1 MIMSLEEK
9 KQEVIEDFSVYDE
22 WLDKYEYLIELGKTL
37 EAYPEEEKTEDKLI
51 KGCQSRVWLDY
62 ELKDG
67 KLYFRAD
74 SDAIITKGIISL
86 LLSVYS
92 GRTPSEI
99 AADDFDFVEKI
110 GLKENLSPTRA
121 NGLVSMIDTI
131 KWIANDAAAKEQMAG
146 QAGHDENTQAG
157 HDENTQAGHD
167 ENTQAGHDGAV
178 IPGSTGNP
186 SKDVLSAEDVAALQ
200 PLYADVIL
208 ALKQVYDPEIPVN
221 IYDLGLIY
229 ELNIDKDRKVSI
241 VMTFT
246 APNCPMADE
255 VMHEVEDCV
264 KRVPGV
270 TGCSIEL
277 TFEPV
282 WDRSMLSEEARVDLG
297 LDYEEDDY
305 GKLS

>member
-1 MIMSLEEK
+1 M
-9 KQEVIEDFSVYDE
+9 YDE
-22 WLDKYEYLIELGKTL
+22 WLDKYEYLIELGKAL
-37 EAYPEEEKTEDKLI
+37 EAYPEEQKTEEKLI

-62 ELKDG
+62 EMKDG

-86 LLSVYS
+86 LISVYS
-92 GRTPSEI
+92 GRTPAEI
-99 AADDFDFVEKI
+99 AADDFGFVDQI

-121 NGLVSMIDTI
+121 NGLVSMILSPTRANGLVSMIDTI
-131 KWIANDAAAKEQMAG
+131 KWVANEMAEKEKMAG
-146 QAGHDENTQAG
+146 QAGHD
-157 HDENTQAGHD
+157 DV
-167 ENTQAGHDGAV
+167 V
-178 IPGSTGNP
+178 IPGSTGNL
-186 SKDVLSAEDVAALQ
+186 SENVLTAEDVAALQ

-255 VMHEVEDCV
+255 VMHEVEDSV

-297 LDYEEDDY
+297 LDYEEDEY

>member
-1 MIMSLEEK
+1 MTLEEK
-9 KQEVIEDFSVYDE
+9 KQAVIEEFSMYDE
-22 WLDKYEYLIELGKTL
+22 WLDKYEYLIELGKAL
-37 EAYPEEEKTEDKLI
+37 EAYPEEEKTEEKLI

-86 LLSVYS
+86 LISVYS
-92 GRTPSEI
+92 GRTPAEI
-99 AADDFDFVEKI
+99 AADDFGFVDRI

-131 KWIANDAAAKEQMAG
+131 KWVANEMAEKEKMAG

-157 HDENTQAGHD
+157 HVEK
-167 ENTQAGHDGAV
+167 
-178 IPGSTGNP
+178 S
-186 SKDVLSAEDVAALQ
+186 VLTAEDVAALQ

-229 ELNIDKDRKVSI
+229 ELNIDKDRKVSL

-255 VMHEVEDCV
+255 VMHEVEESV

>member
-1 MIMSLEEK
+1 MTLEEK
-9 KQEVIEDFSVYDE
+9 KQAVIEEFSMYDE
-22 WLDKYEYLIELGKTL
+22 WLDKYEYLIELGKAL
-37 EAYPEEEKTEDKLI
+37 EAYPEEEKTEEKLI

-86 LLSVYS
+86 LISVYS
-92 GRTPSEI
+92 GRTPAEI
-99 AADDFDFVEKI
+99 AADDFGFVDRI

-131 KWIANDAAAKEQMAG
+131 KWVANEMAEKEKMAG
-146 QAGHDENTQAG
+146 QAGHDEK
-157 HDENTQAGHD
+157 
-167 ENTQAGHDGAV
+167 TQAGHDG
-178 IPGSTGNP
+178 
-186 SKDVLSAEDVAALQ
+186 VLTAEDVAALQ

-255 VMHEVEDCV
+255 VMHEVEESV